1 MNHDYA
7 HCADFK
13 PSCPRN
19 CFRAKLE
26 RDLRTNGMNYV
37 GIPISYVHFKESG
50 MCQME
55 WEGEDDENTEGIVD

>member
-13 PSCPRN
+13 MSCPRN

-37 GIPISYVHFKESG
+37 GMPISYVHFKKDG
-50 MCQME
+50 LCQIDE
-55 WEGEDDENTEGIVD
+55 EGVKDEVAD